1 MPQGSASNP
10 TEQNPPFERP
20 ADTLAPA
27 TGVYEL
33 RIHGVSG
40 TPPASMLGVP
50 SVTRVAG
57 DEAAGFY
64 RPQDAEGHPI
74 DADGEGSLVEAY
86 SWGGLTS
93 GGKLRALWLL
103 LTPFTLVNV
112 AFFMAALP
120 LGVKPADFP
129 APTGDDD
136 PKPKKQGVRPWRAT
150 RYVLETALRLLA
162 GR

>member
-1 MPQGSASNP
+1 
-10 TEQNPPFERP
+10 
-20 ADTLAPA
+20 
-27 TGVYEL
+27 
-33 RIHGVSG
+33 
-40 TPPASMLGVP
+40 MLGVP
-50 SVTRVAG
+50 SVTRVAW

-112 AFFMAALP
+112 AFFIGRPAA
-120 LGVKPADFP
+120 GRKPADFP

-136 PKPKKQGVRPWRAT
+136 PKPKSRGRPWRAT

>member
-1 MPQGSASNP
+1 
-10 TEQNPPFERP
+10 
-20 ADTLAPA
+20 
-27 TGVYEL
+27 
-33 RIHGVSG
+33 
-40 TPPASMLGVP
+40 MLGVP

-74 DADGEGSLVEAY
+74 DADGEGSPVEAY

-93 GGKLRALWLL
+93 GGKLPALWLL

-120 LGVKPADFP
+120 LGASAADFP
-129 APTGDDD
+129 APTGD
-136 PKPKKQGVRPWRAT
+136 AT
-150 RYVLETALRLLA
+150 PNRRSR
-162 GR
+162 G